1 MMVEIQN
8 DQYANKDIDT
18 EQVEGASEVKEN
30 QQDLIEESGQP
41 LEEYS
46 VEDVPALLQEL
57 EETRAKADEYLDGW
71 QRARAEFTNYKK
83 RIEREQAQIYQTVT
97 GNIIKQYME
106 ITDDF
111 ERALN
116 NKPLGSDGAEW
127 ANGIDLIYRKLLAI
141 LQNEGVI
148 RMDAQGQVFD
158 PNLHEAITSEES
170 DTYKS
175 GEVIEVLQPG
185 YMIGDRV
192 LRPAMVRVA
201 K

>member
-1 MMVEIQN
+1 MVEIQN

-18 EQVEGASEVKEN
+18 EKVEGVSGVKEH
-30 QQDLIEESGQP
+30 QQDLIEETGQS

-46 VEDVPALLQEL
+46 VEDIPALLQEL

-83 RIEREQAQIYQTVT
+83 RVEREQVQIYQTVT
-97 GNIIKQYME
+97 GNIIKKYME
-106 ITDDF
+106 ITDDL
-111 ERALN
+111 ERALI
-116 NKPLGSDGAEW
+116 NKPQGSDGAEW
-127 ANGIDLIYRKLLAI
+127 ANGVELIYSKLLAI
-141 LQNEGVI
+141 LQNEGVV

-170 DTYKS
+170 DTYES
-175 GEVIEVLQPG
+175 GEIIEVLQPG
-185 YMIGDRV
+185 YMIGNRV

>member
-1 MMVEIQN
+1 MVEINN
-8 DQYANKDIDT
+8 DQSANKDIDT
-18 EQVEGASEVKEN
+18 EKVEGASGVMEH
-30 QQDLIEESGQP
+30 QQDLIEEAGQP

-46 VEDVPALLQEL
+46 VGDVPALLQEL

-83 RIEREQAQIYQTVT
+83 RVEREQSQIYQTVT
-97 GNIIKQYME
+97 GNIIKQYIE

-111 ERALN
+111 ERALID
-116 NKPLGSDGAEW
+116 KSQGSDGAEW
-127 ANGIDLIYRKLLAI
+127 ANGVELIYRKLLAI
-141 LQNEGVI
+141 LQNEGVV

-170 DTYKS
+170 DTYES
-175 GEVIEVLQPG
+175 GEIIEVLQPG
-185 YMIGDRV
+185 YMIGNRV
-192 LRPAMVRVA
+192 LRPAMVRVS

>member
-8 DQYANKDIDT
+8 DQYANKDINT
-18 EQVEGASEVKEN
+18 EQVEDASEVKEH
-30 QQDLIEESGQP
+30 QEDLIEEAGQT

-46 VEDVPALLQEL
+46 VEDVPALLHEL

-71 QRARAEFTNYKK
+71 QRARAEFSNYKK

-97 GNIIKQYME
+97 GNIMKQYLE

-111 ERALN
+111 ERALC
-116 NKPLGSDGAEW
+116 NKPLGSDGADW
-127 ANGIDLIYRKLLAI
+127 ANGVDLIYRKLLAI
-141 LQNEGVI
+141 LQNEGVV

-175 GEVIEVLQPG
+175 GEIIEVLQPG
-185 YMIGDRV
+185 YMIENRV

>member
-1 MMVEIQN
+1 MVDIQN
-8 DQYANKDIDT
+8 DQYANQDIDN
-18 EQVEGASEVKEN
+18 EPVEDVSVVKEH
-30 QQDLIEESGQP
+30 QQDLIEEAGQS

-46 VEDVPALLQEL
+46 IEDIPALLQDL
-57 EETRAKADEYLDGW
+57 EETRTKADEYLDGW

-83 RIEREQAQIYQTVT
+83 RVEREQAQIYQTVT
-97 GNIIKQYME
+97 GNIIKQYLE
-106 ITDDF
+106 ITDDL
-111 ERALN
+111 ERALV
-116 NKPLGSDGAEW
+116 NKPEGSDGAEW
-127 ANGIDLIYRKLLAI
+127 ANGVELIYRKLLAI

-148 RMDAQGQVFD
+148 RMGAQGQVFD

-175 GEVIEVLQPG
+175 GEIIEVLQPG
-185 YMIGDRV
+185 YMIENRV

>member
-1 MMVEIQN
+1 MVEIQN

-18 EQVEGASEVKEN
+18 EKVEGASGVMEH
-30 QQDLIEESGQP
+30 QQDLIEEAGQP

-83 RIEREQAQIYQTVT
+83 RVEREQAQIYQTVT
-97 GNIIKQYME
+97 GNIIKQYIE

-111 ERALN
+111 ERALID
-116 NKPLGSDGAEW
+116 KSQGSDGAEW
-127 ANGIDLIYRKLLAI
+127 ANGVELIYRKLLAI
-141 LQNEGVI
+141 LQNEGVV

-170 DTYKS
+170 DTYES
-175 GEVIEVLQPG
+175 GEIIEVLQPG
-185 YMIGDRV
+185 YMIGNRV
-192 LRPAMVRVA
+192 LRPAMVRVS

>member
-18 EQVEGASEVKEN
+18 EKVEGVSGVKEH
-30 QQDLIEESGQP
+30 QQDLIEETGQS

-46 VEDVPALLQEL
+46 VEDIPALLQEL

-83 RIEREQAQIYQTVT
+83 RIDREQAQIYQTVT

-111 ERALN
+111 ERALS
-116 NKPLGSDGAEW
+116 NKPPGSDGAEW
-127 ANGIDLIYRKLLAI
+127 ANGVDLIYRKLLAI
-141 LQNEGVI
+141 LQNEGVV

-170 DTYKS
+170 DTHKS
-175 GEVIEVLQPG
+175 GEIIEVLQPG
-185 YMIGDRV
+185 YMIGNRV

>member
-18 EQVEGASEVKEN
+18 EQVEDASEVKEH
-30 QQDLIEESGQP
+30 QQDLIEEAGQP
-41 LEEYS
+41 LEDYS

-83 RIEREQAQIYQTVT
+83 RIDREQAQIYQTVT

-111 ERALN
+111 ERALS
-116 NKPLGSDGAEW
+116 NKPPGSDGAEW
-127 ANGIDLIYRKLLAI
+127 ANGVDLIYRKLLAI
-141 LQNEGVI
+141 LQNEGVV

-170 DTYKS
+170 DTHKS
-175 GEVIEVLQPG
+175 GEIIEVLQPG
-185 YMIGDRV
+185 YMIGNRV

>member
-1 MMVEIQN
+1 MVEIQN

-18 EQVEGASEVKEN
+18 EQVEDVSEVKEH
-30 QQDLIEESGQP
+30 QQDLIEEAGQP

-97 GNIIKQYME
+97 GNIIKQYIE
-106 ITDDF
+106 ITDDL
-111 ERALN
+111 ERALI
-116 NKPLGSDGAEW
+116 NKPQGIDGEEW
-127 ANGIDLIYRKLLAI
+127 ANGVELIYRKLLAI
-141 LQNEGVI
+141 LQNEGVVC
-148 RMDAQGQVFD
+148 MDAHGQVFD
-158 PNLHEAITSEES
+158 PSLHEAITSEES

-175 GEVIEVLQPG
+175 GEIIEVLQPG
-185 YMIGDRV
+185 YMIGNRV

>member
-1 MMVEIQN
+1 MVEIQN

-18 EQVEGASEVKEN
+18 EKVEGASGVIEH
-30 QQDLIEESGQP
+30 QQDLIEEAGQP

-46 VEDVPALLQEL
+46 VEDVSALLQVL

-97 GNIIKQYME
+97 GNIIKQYIE

-111 ERALN
+111 ERALS

-127 ANGIDLIYRKLLAI
+127 ANGVDLIYHKLLAI
-141 LQNEGVI
+141 LQNEGVV

-170 DTYKS
+170 DTYKC
-175 GEVIEVLQPG
+175 GEIIEVLQPG
-185 YMIGDRV
+185 YMIGNRV

>member
-18 EQVEGASEVKEN
+18 EQVEDASEVKDH
-30 QQDLIEESGQP
+30 QQDLIEEAGQP

-97 GNIIKQYME
+97 GNVIKKYME

-111 ERALN
+111 ERALI
-116 NKPLGSDGAEW
+116 NKPQGSDGAEW
-127 ANGIDLIYRKLLAI
+127 ANGVELIYSKLLAI
-141 LQNEGVI
+141 LQNEGVV

-170 DTYKS
+170 DTYES
-175 GEVIEVLQPG
+175 GEIIEVLQPG
-185 YMIGDRV
+185 YMIGNRV

>member
-175 GEVIEVLQPG
+175 GEIIEVLQPG
-185 YMIGDRV
+185 YMIGNRV

>member
-1 MMVEIQN
+1 MVDIQN
-8 DQYANKDIDT
+8 DQNANQDIDN
-18 EQVEGASEVKEN
+18 EQAEDASVVKEP
-30 QQDLIEESGQP
+30 QQDLIEEAGQS

-46 VEDVPALLQEL
+46 IEDVPGLLQEL
-57 EETRAKADEYLDGW
+57 EETRAKTDEYLDGW

-106 ITDDF
+106 ITDDL

-116 NKPLGSDGAEW
+116 NKPGGSDGAEW
-127 ANGIDLIYRKLLAI
+127 ANGVELIYRKLLAI
-141 LQNEGVI
+141 LQNEGVV

-158 PNLHEAITSEES
+158 PNLHEAITSEDS

-175 GEVIEVLQPG
+175 GEIIEVLQPG

>member
-1 MMVEIQN
+1 MVEIQN

-18 EQVEGASEVKEN
+18 EKVEGASGVIEH
-30 QQDLIEESGQP
+30 QQDLIEEAGQP

-83 RIEREQAQIYQTVT
+83 RVEREQAQIYQTVT
-97 GNIIKQYME
+97 GNIIKQYIE

-111 ERALN
+111 ERALID
-116 NKPLGSDGAEW
+116 KSQGSDGAEW
-127 ANGIDLIYRKLLAI
+127 ANGVELIYRKLLAI
-141 LQNEGVI
+141 LQNEGVV

-170 DTYKS
+170 DTYES
-175 GEVIEVLQPG
+175 GEIIEVLQPG
-185 YMIGDRV
+185 YMIGNRV
-192 LRPAMVRVA
+192 LRPAMVRVS

>member
-18 EQVEGASEVKEN
+18 EQVEDAPEVKEH
-30 QQDLIEESGQP
+30 QQDLIEEAGQP

-111 ERALN
+111 ERALS
-116 NKPLGSDGAEW
+116 NKPQGSDGAEW
-127 ANGIDLIYRKLLAI
+127 ANGVDLIYRKLLAI
-141 LQNEGVI
+141 LQNEGVV

-175 GEVIEVLQPG
+175 GEIIEVLQPG
-185 YMIGDRV
+185 YMIGNRV

>member
-18 EQVEGASEVKEN
+18 EQVEDASEVKEQ
-30 QQDLIEESGQP
+30 QQDLIEEAGQP

-57 EETRAKADEYLDGW
+57 EEMHAKADEYLDGW

-175 GEVIEVLQPG
+175 GEIIEVLQPG
-185 YMIGDRV
+185 YMIGNRV

>member
-1 MMVEIQN
+1 MVEIQN

-18 EQVEGASEVKEN
+18 EKVEGASGVIEH
-30 QQDLIEESGQP
+30 QQDLIEEAGQP

-83 RIEREQAQIYQTVT
+83 RVEREQAQIYQTVT
-97 GNIIKQYME
+97 GNIIKQYIE

-111 ERALN
+111 ERALID
-116 NKPLGSDGAEW
+116 KSQGSDGAEW
-127 ANGIDLIYRKLLAI
+127 ANGVELIYRKLLAI
-141 LQNEGVI
+141 LQNEGVV

-170 DTYKS
+170 DTYES
-175 GEVIEVLQPG
+175 GEIIEVLQPG
-185 YMIGDRV
+185 YMIGNRV

>member
-18 EQVEGASEVKEN
+18 EQVEDASEVKEHER
-30 QQDLIEESGQP
+30 DLIEETGQP

-46 VEDVPALLQEL
+46 VEDVPVLLQEL

-83 RIEREQAQIYQTVT
+83 RVEREQAQIYKTVT
-97 GNIIKQYME
+97 GNIIKQYLE
-106 ITDDF
+106 ITDDL
-111 ERALN
+111 ERALS
-116 NKPLGSDGAEW
+116 NKPQGSDGAEW
-127 ANGIDLIYRKLLAI
+127 ANGVDLIYRKLLAI
-141 LQNEGVI
+141 LQNEGVE

-175 GEVIEVLQPG
+175 GEIIEVLQPG
-185 YMIGDRV
+185 YMIGNRV

>member
-8 DQYANKDIDT
+8 DQYANKGIDA
-18 EQVEGASEVKEN
+18 EQVEDAFEAKEH

-175 GEVIEVLQPG
+175 GEIIEVLQPG
-185 YMIGDRV
+185 YMIGNRV

>member
-8 DQYANKDIDT
+8 DQYANKGIDS
-18 EQVEGASEVKEN
+18 EQAEDASEVKEH
-30 QQDLIEESGQP
+30 QQGLIEEASQP

-46 VEDVPALLQEL
+46 VEDIPALLQEL

-111 ERALN
+111 ERALS
-116 NKPLGSDGAEW
+116 NKPLGTDGAEW
-127 ANGIDLIYRKLLAI
+127 ANGVDLIYRKLLAI
-141 LQNEGVI
+141 LQNEGVV

-170 DTYKS
+170 DTYAS
-175 GEVIEVLQPG
+175 GEIIEVLQPG
-185 YMIGDRV
+185 YMIGSRV

>member
-1 MMVEIQN
+1 MVEIQN
-8 DQYANKDIDT
+8 DQYANKNIDT
-18 EQVEGASEVKEN
+18 EKVEGASGVMEH
-30 QQDLIEESGQP
+30 QQDLIEEAGQP

-83 RIEREQAQIYQTVT
+83 RVEREQAQIYQTVT
-97 GNIIKQYME
+97 GNIIKQYIE

-111 ERALN
+111 ERALID
-116 NKPLGSDGAEW
+116 KSQGSDGAEW
-127 ANGIDLIYRKLLAI
+127 ANGVELIYRKLLAI
-141 LQNEGVI
+141 LQNEGVV

-170 DTYKS
+170 DTYES
-175 GEVIEVLQPG
+175 GEIIEVLQPG
-185 YMIGDRV
+185 YMIGNRV
-192 LRPAMVRVA
+192 LRPAMVRVS

>member
-1 MMVEIQN
+1 MVEIQN

-18 EQVEGASEVKEN
+18 EKVEGASEVMEH
-30 QQDLIEESGQP
+30 QQDLIEEAGQP

-57 EETRAKADEYLDGW
+57 EAMHAKADEYLDGW

-83 RIEREQAQIYQTVT
+83 RVEREQAQIYQTVT

-116 NKPLGSDGAEW
+116 NKPLGSDGSEW

-141 LQNEGVI
+141 LQNEGVV

-170 DTYKS
+170 DACKS
-175 GEVIEVLQPG
+175 GEIIEVLQPG
-185 YMIGDRV
+185 YMIGNRV